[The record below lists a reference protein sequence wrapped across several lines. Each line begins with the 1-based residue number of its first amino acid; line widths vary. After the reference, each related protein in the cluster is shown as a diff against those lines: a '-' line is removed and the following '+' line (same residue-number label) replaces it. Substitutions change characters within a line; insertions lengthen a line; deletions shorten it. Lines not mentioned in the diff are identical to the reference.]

1 MEEEK
6 IEKIKSN
13 NEKINK
19 VIATIIQKYKDIKA
33 TGFNEKD
40 ELDETVKKIVEIEMK
55 KMS

>member
-1 MEEEK
+1 VEEEK